1 MSAERPGGIFVTRL
15 QAFMDQA
22 CFIAI
27 QSNLFLRLNII
38 YIVGTWLNGFLPPA
52 QAWAQRSGMALLGL
66 SAAVSKAMASGR
78 SPNLAKSK
86 AFRPCWFF

>member
-27 QSNLFLRLNII
+27 KPNLFLRLNII
-38 YIVGTWLNGFLPPA
+38 YIVGT
-52 QAWAQRSGMALLGL
+52 
-66 SAAVSKAMASGR
+66 
-78 SPNLAKSK
+78 
-86 AFRPCWFF
+86 